1 MKSVGIQFLVADLG
15 TSSIKVAVFNRKGQ
29 ILAMHS
35 CVLKRHHPH
44 PGWSEQ
50 DPEEWWKGFCDCCQI
65 VLADTKVD
73 LSKLKGIAVCGQ
85 MHGPVPI
92 DADGQVLLN
101 RIQLWDD
108 KRCIAQIN
116 EFQKKPN
123 ASELQKLVANPP
135 ATSWTAFKAAWIRDC
150 QPSIYSKTFCFL
162 TPKDFINFRLSG
174 QFCTDR
180 TEASG
185 SFLINAKTGV
195 YSPELADAL
204 DLDLSKFPRIHPS
217 EEVIGSITRKAA
229 EQTGI
234 PHELPVVAG
243 GGDSMVA
250 MLGSGVI
257 EPGKGLDLT
266 GTSTLIGLC
275 SERPLLHPH
284 ISNLYSAAGYWSPCI
299 CIDTGGD
306 SIHWVNQILGKS
318 DQESE
323 EIDRILSNVPPGSEG
338 LFYLPYLSGE
348 RLSGTYHSRAQFF
361 GLSLIHTREFIY
373 RAVAEGLAMAG
384 ERNLQKLQQA
394 GAELKELIVSG
405 GGAQGKNWLQI
416 KASVY
421 GITLVVTECTE
432 SGLLGAVIL
441 AGTGTGYFN
450 DVKEGASKLVCIKER
465 IYPDSEIQE
474 KYKKRQEFFN
484 RIYDQNLMMSNELYK
499 MINKET
505 A

>member
-1 MKSVGIQFLVADLG
+1 
-15 TSSIKVAVFNRKGQ
+15 
-29 ILAMHS
+29 
-35 CVLKRHHPH
+35 
-44 PGWSEQ
+44 
-50 DPEEWWKGFCDCCQI
+50 
-65 VLADTKVD
+65 
-73 LSKLKGIAVCGQ
+73 
-85 MHGPVPI
+85 
-92 DADGQVLLN
+92 
-101 RIQLWDD
+101 
-108 KRCIAQIN
+108 
-116 EFQKKPN
+116 
-123 ASELQKLVANPP
+123 
-135 ATSWTAFKAAWIRDC
+135 
-150 QPSIYSKTFCFL
+150 
-162 TPKDFINFRLSG
+162 
-174 QFCTDR
+174 
-180 TEASG
+180 
-185 SFLINAKTGV
+185 
-195 YSPELADAL
+195 
-204 DLDLSKFPRIHPS
+204 RIHPS
-217 EEVIGSITRKAA
+217 EEVIGSITRKTA

-275 SERPLLHPH
+275 SVRPFHHPH
-284 ISNLYSAAGYWSPCI
+284 ISNLYSAAGYWSPFI
-299 CIDTGGD
+299 CIDTGGG

-421 GITLVVTECTE
+421 GIPLVVTECTE